1 MSTNPLF
8 RCPITHEVMVDPV
21 IDGDGNS
28 YERQAITEWL
38 RKNNVSPITRLPL
51 NINQLITN
59 RALLDLIQS
68 SNNSSQPMTEESLTE
83 EEFANI
89 LNSATSLSIDI
100 KSNVTNIKDMY
111 NTIVNIKS
119 EDFSKDIPLDIVI
132 VIDTSGSMSNMA
144 SIKGNE
150 SSGLTILDIVKH
162 ATKTIIEV
170 LNRKDRIAI
179 VKYSNS
185 ASVILELTKMDRSG
199 KALATSR
206 LDTLEPDGMTNLWD
220 GLHKALEILRL
231 RNSRNNINS
240 VIFLLTDGEPNVD
253 PPKGYIPT
261 LKNYCDKNNGKYP
274 GVVNTFGFGY
284 SMNSK
289 LLEDI
294 SKECNGTY
302 SFIPDS
308 GFVGTI
314 FENALANTLVTRAN
328 NAVLYI
334 ESMNDTLFQPMND
347 PLFETS
353 TENISINLGNIQF
366 GQDRNIVINTKTL
379 NNQKPSIRCTLKYNN
394 LCKNNLY
401 QTIIYEK
408 EFIDELS
415 NDVNFHYIRQKI
427 VLFINE
433 IMQKSNFYDENMQI
447 SNRSKLLTL
456 INEVKE
462 IMKTDNNVMIISLL
476 KDLEGQITEA
486 IVKHNFNKWGVHYL
500 PSLKRAHELQQ
511 CNNFKDPGVQN
522 YGGKLFNKIRDIADD
537 IFINKIPP
545 PVPSVQIYSNFNSYS
560 NNSLPTAPI
569 NMSTFNSIDNACFH
583 GISKVTMAN
592 DNFKKV
598 SDIVKGD
605 LVKLGNNEIGEI
617 ECIVKTIISKPI
629 QLNKLSEDLIITK
642 WHPVKIDGLWKFP
655 CEISMSSDVDIIN
668 NDSIYSFVLKNRGN
682 GKGIIIGN
690 IECATLGHGILNR
703 NIISHD
709 FFGTEKV
716 IDNLKLS
723 HTYESGLVI
732 LQQDSILKND
742 KNLAYKIK
750 I

>member
-1 MSTNPLF
+1 MSINPIF
-8 RCPITHEVMVDPV
+8 KCPITHEVMIDPV
-21 IDGDGNS
+21 IDGEGNS

-38 RKNNVSPITRLPL
+38 SKNSVSPITRSPL

-68 SNNSSQPMTEESLTE
+68 NQPITEESLTE

-89 LNSATSLSIDI
+89 LNSASSLSIDI

-111 NTIVNIKS
+111 NTIINIKS

-132 VIDTSGSMSNMA
+132 VIDTSGSMSNIA

-185 ASVILELTKMDRSG
+185 ASVILQLTKMDRSG

-206 LDTLEPDGMTNLWD
+206 LNTLQPDGMTNLWD

-231 RNSRNNINS
+231 RNSRDNVNS

-253 PPKGYIPT
+253 PPRGYIPT
-261 LKNYCDKNNGKYP
+261 LQNYCDKNNGKYP

-328 NAVLYI
+328 NAILYI
-334 ESMNDTLFQPMND
+334 ELMNNTLFEQINN
-347 PLFETS
+347 TS
-353 TENISINLGNIQF
+353 TENILSINLGNIQF
-366 GQDRNIVINTKTL
+366 GQDRDIVINTKTL

-394 LCKNNLY
+394 LCNNNLY
-401 QTIIYEK
+401 EIITFEK
-408 EFIDELS
+408 EFIDEVS
-415 NDVNFHYIRQKI
+415 DNVNFHYIRQKI

-433 IMQKSNFYDENMQI
+433 IMEMSKYYDENMQI

-462 IMKTDNNVMIISLL
+462 IMKSDNNSMILSLL

-486 IVKHNFNKWGVHYL
+486 IVTHHFNKWGIHYL

-545 PVPSVQIYSNFNSYS
+545 PIPSVQIYSSFNSNFNSYS
-560 NNSLPTAPI
+560 NYSTPTAPI
-569 NMSTFNSIDNACFH
+569 NMSAFNSIDNACFH
-583 GISKVTMAN
+583 GISKVTMA
-592 DNFKKV
+592 DGNFKKV
-598 SDIVKGD
+598 SNIVKGD
-605 LVKLGNNEIGEI
+605 LVKLGNNEIGKI
-617 ECIVKTIISKPI
+617 ECIVKTIITKTI

-655 CEISMSSDVDIIN
+655 CELSISNDFNITKS
-668 NDSIYSFVLKNRGN
+668 DSIYSFVLKNRGN